1 MDFSAAREWIGRR
14 DFITGPFGLHRMEY
28 LTDKLDNPQHD
39 VPCVVIGGTNGKGS
53 VTAILESIIV
63 AGGLYQ
69 TGSTV
74 SPHLVELSERI
85 RIQGE
90 PLDESFWIRGV
101 ETLQEIVTTM
111 DREPSI
117 GAPSFFEI
125 VTALALWAFR
135 ETERDLAFV
144 EVGLGGRLDA
154 TNIVHPEVSV
164 ITNIGTDHQE
174 LLGPDK
180 PSIAREKLG
189 IIRPKVPLVTGEQ
202 DPAILA
208 LFESAIAG
216 KKIPLHR
223 VAPGK
228 GFRLVKSTA
237 RGHRLE
243 LEGADGE
250 IFFPLPGA
258 HQVTNLSIALE
269 VVNCLRSRGFDIPAE
284 SVAEGIQN
292 VRWPGRLEWH
302 EGSPPVLLDGAHNDE
317 GLESLLAYL
326 DAFPPPRPLHLI
338 FGALQKKPYPRMAAE
353 LARRA
358 DTLAYVSPP
367 TPRAIPAAEVG
378 RILASDSRWNAHDSL
393 DAALVA
399 GSRAGSIL
407 VTGSLYLVAEYLR
420 RHKARHV

>member
-1 MDFSAAREWIGRR
+1 MDFSAALEWIGRR

-28 LTDKLDNPQHD
+28 LTDKLENPQHD

-53 VTAILESIIV
+53 VTAILESIVV
-63 AGGLYQ
+63 AGGMYQ
-69 TGSTV
+69 AGSTV
-74 SPHLVELSERI
+74 SPHLVDLTERI

-90 PLDESFWIRGV
+90 PLAPPLWIRGV

-117 GAPSFFEI
+117 GAPSFFEV

-154 TNIVHPEVSV
+154 TNIIHPEVSV

-174 LLGPDK
+174 LLGPDR
-180 PSIAREKLG
+180 PSIAKEKLG
-189 IIRPKVPLVTGEQ
+189 IIRPKVPFVTGEQ
-202 DPAILA
+202 DPGILA
-208 LFESAIAG
+208 LFESAVAG

-223 VAPGK
+223 VTPGT
-228 GFRLVKSTA
+228 GFRLLESTA
-237 RGHRLE
+237 RGHRLL
-243 LEGADGE
+243 LEGVDRE
-250 IFFPLPGA
+250 VFFPLPGA

-269 VVNCLRSRGFDIPAE
+269 VVNCLRSRGFEIPPE
-284 SVAEGIQN
+284 SVAEGIRI

-302 EGSPPVLLDGAHNDE
+302 EGSPPVLLDGAHNEE

-326 DAFPPPRPLHLI
+326 DAFPPPRPLHLV
-338 FGALQKKPYPRMAAE
+338 FGALQKKPYSRMAAE

-367 TPRAIPAAEVG
+367 TPRAIPADEVS
-378 RILASDSRWNAHDSL
+378 RILASDSRWKLHESL
-393 DAALVA
+393 RAALEA
-399 GSRAGSIL
+399 GSKAGSIL

-420 RHKARHV
+420 RKKGTHV